1 MREAAFSLI
10 AAWFGTAGEPGERM
24 LAGYSFADFFAGSG
38 AIALEAASRG
48 AAPVLA
54 VESDRRTA
62 EIVKGN
68 QRALRLEL
76 GVRAAKAESVVAGT
90 PAQPFDVLWFDPPYA
105 LASTELDVLVAV
117 AVANAWLAAG
127 GLVVLERSSRSEPP
141 SWPPSLTAMPPR
153 RYGETTLHLATLE
166 AS

>member
-10 AAWFGTAGEPGERM
+10 AAWFGTAGQPGERM

-62 EIVKGN
+62 EIAKRN
-68 QRALRLEL
+68 QRSLRLDVS
-76 GVRAAKAESVVAGT
+76 VRPAKAESVVAGA
-90 PAQPFDVLWFDPPYA
+90 PAQAFDVLWFDPPYA
-105 LASTELDVLVAV
+105 LATAELDALVAV
-117 AVANAWLAAG
+117 AVANSWLASG
-127 GLVVLERSSRSEPP
+127 GLVVLERSSRSGPP
-141 SWPPSLTAMPPR
+141 RWPPSLTALPPR